1 MTLSQYRAAL
11 AALGLTQ
18 AGAAELMH
26 ISIRTSNG
34 YANGWPIPF
43 LVEFYLEH
51 AQLNATHEMP
61 VEAPPM
67 YEVPSWW
74 PGAKP

>member
-34 YANGWPIPF
+34 YANGWPRPF
-43 LVEFYLEH
+43 LVEFYLEK
-51 AQLNATHEMP
+51 AQNSTLPPRNP
-61 VEAPPM
+61 REAPQKYP
-67 YEVPSWW
+67 VPEWW
-74 PGAKP
+74 PGKG